1 MSVQLI
7 PPVYIAIEG
16 AIGVGKTTLAS
27 LLRSQYEAN
36 LMLEVFEENP
46 FLPLFYQ
53 EPERYGF
60 QVQIEFLLSRYHQQ
74 QAICEQAG
82 STSIISDYLFAKDR
96 LFASLN
102 LEGDEWRTY
111 DRLHH
116 VLAEQIASPDL
127 VIYLRATV
135 DTLMARIAARGRS
148 YERSMSRDYITR
160 LVKVYD
166 DFFASYTSTSLLIIE
181 TDHLNVITRP
191 ADLALIQR
199 LIEQKVE
206 ASPHVTSRV
215 IATSQRDTW
224 SGITN

>member
-1 MSVQLI
+1 MIVEPM

-27 LLRSQYEAN
+27 LLRPQYGAD

-53 EPERYGF
+53 EPDRYGF
-60 QVQIEFLLSRYHQQ
+60 QVQIEFLLSRYQQQ
-74 QAICEQAG
+74 QAICEQVG
-82 STSIISDYLFAKDR
+82 QVSMISDYLFAKDR

-102 LEGDEWRTY
+102 LEGHEWATY
-111 DRLHH
+111 DRLHE
-116 VLAEQIASPDL
+116 VLAKQIILPDL

-160 LVKVYD
+160 LAKVYD
-166 DFFASYTSTSLLIIE
+166 DFFASYTSSSLLIID
-181 TDHLNVITRP
+181 TDNLNVITRP
-191 ADLALIQR
+191 ADLALIR
-199 LIEQKVE
+199 ELIEQKVE
-206 ASPHVTSRV
+206 ASP
-215 IATSQRDTW
+215 
-224 SGITN
+224 NL